1 MSKPEKYVIVIQES
15 VIASVVKDAATF
27 IMFAGLLTFNHKV
40 LSGNGWIDA
49 IFIMFAFLWLLGRQ
63 SKYTFSGTVT
73 STIKW
78 LEEKQTYPSEE
89 DR

>member
-40 LSGNGWIDA
+40 LNGNGWIDA
-49 IFIMFAFLWLLGRQ
+49 MFIMFVCLWLLGRQ
-63 SKYTFSGTVT
+63 
-73 STIKW
+73 
-78 LEEKQTYPSEE
+78 
-89 DR
+89 